1 MASKFA
7 YRYRKPVASVGVGV
21 RTSATE
27 DDASSPTITAG
38 AGAPSAAE
46 PNGSLYMRTNA
57 SNGDDALYA
66 RIGGSWVALLGHTA

>member
-38 AGAPSAAE
+38 AGAPSSA
-46 PNGSLYMRTNA
+46 
-57 SNGDDALYA
+57 
-66 RIGGSWVALLGHTA
+66 

>member
-46 PNGSLYMRTNA
+46 PNGSVYLRTDA
-57 SNGDDALYA
+57 STAAESVYS
-66 RIGGSWVALLGHTA
+66 RIGGSWVAIDGDS